1 MNDPPHIFGTIFLSI
16 YAMTVVSLF
25 ILWGFRLSLVMTGMV
40 GDRRTVSYFCRYGLP
55 ALLSLSLGLLWEQ
68 IRSSPLWLLGL
79 TVLLAV
85 LLARFLRLLWS
96 DSKNRFDRIEFLLVG
111 AVISMPYL
119 ISSIAFVCFQ
129 TERFLSSL
137 HL

>member
-1 MNDPPHIFGTIFLSI
+1 MNDPAHIFGTIFLSI
-16 YAMTVVSLF
+16 YAVTVVSLF

-55 ALLSLSLGLLWEQ
+55 AVLSLSLGLLWEQ
-68 IRSSPLWLLGL
+68 IRSSPLWLLGIA
-79 TVLLAV
+79 VLLAV
-85 LLARFLRLLWS
+85 LLVRFLRLLWS
-96 DSKNRFDRIEFLLVG
+96 DSKNRFDRIEFILVG
-111 AVISMPYL
+111 GVISMPYL